1 MKQIFKYILV
11 ASMAVLAFACQKE
24 INPAFDGGAD
34 ETEGCV
40 KFNIAMSNSTR
51 AGDTM
56 PEDIIVRVYQVGT
69 GTNGAD
75 KLIRVYQEYPIEDL
89 YLIAG
94 NYKATV
100 EVGDKFG
107 DGFTAS
113 SLQSAEDV
121 LSKLFYTGAQ
131 TFTVTAGKTTP
142 VTVNCLAENV
152 KVDVVFDETAGDNAR
167 ISNAEIGLALGE
179 QSLTPEIND
188 SCYFLLSEDEEGNV
202 ADNTVAWSF
211 KGTHTA
217 KDGTETSID
226 KSGEVEV
233 EKGKA
238 YKLKFVFSKA
248 PDGTIVLTVLVEQKV
263 QGYDDFMSFKPQPE
277 FEAPTGGL
285 TTDGGVLT
293 YQAGQPV
300 SVTVQSINP
309 LKTISV
315 KVGTG
320 EYQEI
325 WNNTDSAVASDNFR
339 FTVEDD
345 GKKVKIDVNKEF
357 FAGIS
362 GGMQNVT
369 FKAEDT
375 NGGVGDN
382 KIEFKNQGL
391 DITATTADLWLNT
404 ATFNA
409 VVTDA
414 STPSV
419 KVQYRRKGTSEWA
432 ITSAGSLSSG
442 NIYAV
447 TSSAQWTE
455 SKNPNN
461 HTIYTPNPDK
471 SIFAN
476 STYEC
481 QLVLN
486 DVAYGPIAE
495 YTTTGGQTIT
505 DATFENT
512 SLSCWGTSNTN
523 APFWGSGNNGYK
535 KELCVLSSYAG
546 QQGSH
551 CAKLAASETL
561 GMLASGNLFTG
572 TFAMDGFAGTVS
584 FGVDYPW
591 AARPTAIKLK
601 IWHKIGDVTTTK
613 YSSAIAKNSPDQAS
627 IYCSIINWDTQHQV
641 TSGASEPTGVWSPEN
656 GINSVSAGE
665 VIGYGVTYPQGTTA
679 GSQMVELV
687 IPIQYYDKVTKPS
700 KKYKLIIAAATS
712 RYGDYMNGC
721 NSSEM
726 YVDDFQ
732 WVY

>member
-1 MKQIFKYILV
+1 MKKIFRYVLMVSV
-11 ASMAVLAFACQKE
+11 ATLALACQKE

-75 KLIRVYQEYPIEDL
+75 KLIRVYQEFPVEDL

-94 NYKATV
+94 DYKATV

-113 SLQSAEDV
+113 SLQQTEDV
-121 LSKLFYTGAQ
+121 LSKLYYTGAQ
-131 TFTVTAGKTTP
+131 PFTVTAGQTIP

-152 KVDVVFDETAGDNAR
+152 KVDVVFDESAGDNAR
-167 ISNAEIGLALGE
+167 ISDAEIGVALGE
-179 QSLTPEIND
+179 QSLMPEIND
-188 SCYFLLSEDEEGNV
+188 SCYFLLSEDEDGNIT
-202 ADNTVAWSF
+202 DNTVAWSF

-226 KSGEVEV
+226 KSGEVAV

-263 QGYDDFMSFKPQPE
+263 QGYDDFISFKPQPE

-309 LKTISV
+309 LQKISV
-315 KVGTG
+315 KVGAG

-325 WNNTDSAVASDNFR
+325 WNKDVAAQASTDFEFAS
-339 FTVEDD
+339 EDD
-345 GKKVKIDVNKEF
+345 GKKITITVSDEF
-357 FAGIS
+357 FAQIN
-362 GGMQNVT
+362 GGMQNIT

-414 STPSV
+414 SLPSV
-419 KVQYRRKGTSEWA
+419 KVQYRRKGTTEWA
-432 ITSAGSLSSG
+432 TTSAGSLSSG
-442 NIYAV
+442 NNFTV

-455 SKNPNN
+455 GKNDKGYTVYYPNS
-461 HTIYTPNPDK
+461 DK

-486 DVAYGPIAE
+486 DVAYGPIVE
-495 YTTTGGQTIT
+495 YATTGGQTIT

-512 SLSCWGTSNTN
+512 SLSCWGLSNDK
-523 APFWGSGNNGYK
+523 APFWGSGNNTYK
-535 KELCVLSSYAG
+535 KTLCVQSTYAG
-546 QQGSH
+546 QQGSY
-551 CAKLAASETL
+551 CAKLEASETL

-572 TFAMDGFAGTVS
+572 TFAMDGLAGTVS

-601 IWHKIGDVTTTK
+601 VRHELGNVTTTK
-613 YSSAIAKNSPDQAS
+613 YSSDIPKGSPDQAS
-627 IYCSIINWDTQHQV
+627 IYCSIINWDTQHKV
-641 TSGASEPTGVWSPEN
+641 TSGADSPTGVWSPEN

-665 VIGYGVTYPQGTTA
+665 VIGYGVTYPQGTTE

-687 IPIQYYDKVTKPS
+687 IPIKYYDKVTKPS

-721 NSSEM
+721 NESVM

>member
-1 MKQIFKYILV
+1 MVSV
-11 ASMAVLAFACQKE
+11 ATLALACQKE

-56 PEDIIVRVYQVGT
+56 PEDIIVRVYQIGT

-113 SLQSAEDV
+113 SLQQNEDV
-121 LSKLFYTGAQ
+121 LSKLYYTGAQ
-131 TFTVTAGKTTP
+131 PFTVTAGKTIP

-152 KVDVVFDETAGDNAR
+152 KVDVVFDESAGDNAR
-167 ISNAEIGLALGE
+167 ISDAEIGVALGE
-179 QSLTPEIND
+179 QSLMPEIND
-188 SCYFLLSEDEEGNV
+188 SCYFLLSEDGDGNIT
-202 ADNTVAWSF
+202 DNTVAWSF

-226 KSGEVEV
+226 KSGEVSV
-233 EKGKA
+233 EKGTA

-263 QGYDDFMSFKPQPE
+263 QGYDDFISFKPQPE

-309 LKTISV
+309 LQKISV
-315 KVGTG
+315 KVGAG

-325 WNNTDSAVASDNFR
+325 WNKDVAAQASTDFEFAS
-339 FTVEDD
+339 EDD
-345 GKKVKIDVNKEF
+345 GKKITITVSDEF
-357 FAGIS
+357 FAQIN
-362 GGMQNVT
+362 GGMQNIT

-419 KVQYRRKGTSEWA
+419 KVQYRRKGTSEWV

-442 NIYAV
+442 NNFTV

-455 SKNPNN
+455 GKNDNDYTVYYPNS
-461 HTIYTPNPDK
+461 DK

-486 DVAYGPIAE
+486 DVAYGPIVE
-495 YTTTGGQTIT
+495 YATTGGQTIT

-512 SLSCWGTSNTN
+512 SLSCWGTSNAN

-535 KELCVLSSYAG
+535 KELCVQSTYAG
-546 QQGSH
+546 QQGSY
-551 CAKLAASETL
+551 CAKLEASETL

-601 IWHKIGDVTTTK
+601 VRHELGNVTTTK
-613 YSSAIAKNSPDQAS
+613 YSSDIPKGSPDQAS
-627 IYCSIINWDTQHQV
+627 IYCSIINWDTQHKV
-641 TSGASEPTGVWSPEN
+641 TSGADSPTGVWSPEN

-665 VIGYGVTYPQGTTA
+665 VIGYGAVYPQGTTE

-687 IPIQYYDKVTKPS
+687 IPIKYYDKVTKPS

-721 NSSEM
+721 NLSVM

>member
-1 MKQIFKYILV
+1 MKKIFRYVLMVSV
-11 ASMAVLAFACQKE
+11 ATLALACQKE

-51 AGDTM
+51 AGDAM

-69 GTNGAD
+69 GINGAD
-75 KLIRVYQEYPIEDL
+75 KLIRVYQEFPIEDL

-94 NYKATV
+94 DYKATV

-113 SLQSAEDV
+113 SLQQNEDV
-121 LSKLFYTGAQ
+121 LSKLYYTGAQ
-131 TFTVTAGKTTP
+131 PFTVTAGQTMP

-152 KVDVVFDETAGDNAR
+152 KVDVVFDESAGDNAR
-167 ISNAEIGLALGE
+167 ISDAEIGVALGE
-179 QSLTPEIND
+179 QSLMPEIND
-188 SCYFLLSEDEEGNV
+188 SCYFLLSEDGDGNIT
-202 ADNTVAWSF
+202 DNTVAWSF

-226 KSGEVEV
+226 KSGEVAV

-263 QGYDDFMSFKPQPE
+263 QGYDDFISFKPQPE
-277 FEAPTGGL
+277 FETPAGGL

-309 LKTISV
+309 LQKISV
-315 KVGTG
+315 KVGAG

-325 WNNTDSAVASDNFR
+325 WNKDVAAQASTDFEFAS
-339 FTVEDD
+339 EDD
-345 GKKVKIDVNKEF
+345 GKKITITVSDEF
-357 FAGIS
+357 FAQIN
-362 GGMQNVT
+362 GGMQNIT

-414 STPSV
+414 SLPSV
-419 KVQYRRKGTSEWA
+419 KVQYRRKGTSEWV

-442 NIYAV
+442 NNFTV

-455 SKNPNN
+455 GKNDKGYTVYYPNS
-461 HTIYTPNPDK
+461 DK

-486 DVAYGPIAE
+486 DVAYGPIVE
-495 YTTTGGQTIT
+495 YATTGGQTIT

-613 YSSAIAKNSPDQAS
+613 YSSDIPKGSPDQAS
-627 IYCSIINWDTQHQV
+627 IYCSIINWDTQHKV
-641 TSGASEPTGVWSPEN
+641 TSGADSPTGVWSPEN

-665 VIGYGVTYPQGTTA
+665 VIGYGAVYPQGTTA

-687 IPIQYYDKVTKPS
+687 IPIKYYDKVTKPS

-721 NSSEM
+721 NESVM

>member
-1 MKQIFKYILV
+1 MKKIFRYVLMVSV
-11 ASMAVLAFACQKE
+11 ATLALACQKE

-56 PEDIIVRVYQVGT
+56 PEDIIVRVYQIGT

-113 SLQSAEDV
+113 SLQQNEDV
-121 LSKLFYTGAQ
+121 LSKLYYTGAQ
-131 TFTVTAGKTTP
+131 PFTVTAGQTIP

-152 KVDVVFDETAGDNAR
+152 KVDVVFDESAGDNAR
-167 ISNAEIGLALGE
+167 ISDAEIGVALGE
-179 QSLTPEIND
+179 QSLMPEIND
-188 SCYFLLSEDEEGNV
+188 SCYFLLSEDEEGKV

-226 KSGEVEV
+226 KSGEVAV
-233 EKGKA
+233 AKGKA

-263 QGYDDFMSFKPQPE
+263 QGYDDFISFKPQPE

-309 LKTISV
+309 LQKISV
-315 KVGTG
+315 KVGAG

-325 WNNTDSAVASDNFR
+325 WNKDVAAQASTDFEFAS
-339 FTVEDD
+339 EDD
-345 GKKVKIDVNKEF
+345 GKKITITVSDEF
-357 FAGIS
+357 FAQIN
-362 GGMQNVT
+362 GGMQNIT

-414 STPSV
+414 SLPSV
-419 KVQYRRKGTSEWA
+419 KVQYRRKGTSEWV
-432 ITSAGSLSSG
+432 ITSAGSLFSG
-442 NIYAV
+442 NNFTV

-455 SKNPNN
+455 GKNDKGYTVYYPNS
-461 HTIYTPNPDK
+461 DK

-486 DVAYGPIAE
+486 DVAYGPIVE
-495 YTTTGGQTIT
+495 YATTGGQTIT

-512 SLSCWGTSNTN
+512 SLSCWGTSNAN

-535 KELCVLSSYAG
+535 KELCVQSTYAG
-546 QQGSH
+546 QQGSY
-551 CAKLAASETL
+551 CAKLEASETL

-601 IWHKIGDVTTTK
+601 VRHELGNVTTTK
-613 YSSAIAKNSPDQAS
+613 YSSDIPKGSPDQAS
-627 IYCSIINWDTQHQV
+627 IYCSIINWDTQHKV
-641 TSGASEPTGVWSPEN
+641 TSGADSPTGVWSPEN

-665 VIGYGVTYPQGTTA
+665 VIGYGAVYPQGTTE

-687 IPIQYYDKVTKPS
+687 IPIKYYDKVTKPS

-721 NSSEM
+721 NLSVM

>member
-1 MKQIFKYILV
+1 MKKIFRYVLMVSV
-11 ASMAVLAFACQKE
+11 ATLALACQKE

-56 PEDIIVRVYQVGT
+56 PEDIIVRVYQIGT

-113 SLQSAEDV
+113 SLQQNEDV
-121 LSKLFYTGAQ
+121 LSKLYYTGAQ
-131 TFTVTAGKTTP
+131 PFIVAAGQTIP

-152 KVDVVFDETAGDNAR
+152 KVDVVFDESAGDNAR
-167 ISNAEIGLALGE
+167 ISDAEIGVALGE
-179 QSLTPEIND
+179 QSLMPEIND
-188 SCYFLLSEDEEGNV
+188 SCYFLLSEDGDGKIT
-202 ADNTVAWSF
+202 DNTVAWSF

-226 KSGEVEV
+226 KSGEVAV

-263 QGYDDFMSFKPQPE
+263 QGYDDFISFKPQPE

-309 LKTISV
+309 LQKISV
-315 KVGTG
+315 KVGAG

-325 WNNTDSAVASDNFR
+325 WNKDVAAQASTDFEFAS
-339 FTVEDD
+339 EDD
-345 GKKVKIDVNKEF
+345 GKKITITVSDEF
-357 FAGIS
+357 FAQIN
-362 GGMQNVT
+362 GGMQNIT

-414 STPSV
+414 SLPSV
-419 KVQYRRKGTSEWA
+419 KVQYRRKGTSEWV

-442 NIYAV
+442 NNFTV

-455 SKNPNN
+455 GKNDKGYTVYYPNS
-461 HTIYTPNPDK
+461 DK

-486 DVAYGPIAE
+486 DVAYGPIVE
-495 YTTTGGQTIT
+495 YATTGGQTIT

-512 SLSCWGTSNTN
+512 SLSCWGTSNAN

-535 KELCVLSSYAG
+535 KELCVQSTYAG
-546 QQGSH
+546 QQGSY
-551 CAKLAASETL
+551 CAKLEASETL

-601 IWHKIGDVTTTK
+601 VRHELGNVTTTK
-613 YSSAIAKNSPDQAS
+613 YSSDIPKGSPDQAS
-627 IYCSIINWDTQHQV
+627 IYCSIINWDTQHKV
-641 TSGASEPTGVWSPEN
+641 TSGADSPTGVWSPEN

-665 VIGYGVTYPQGTTA
+665 VIGYGAVYPQGTTE

-687 IPIQYYDKVTKPS
+687 IPIKYYDKVTKPS

-721 NSSEM
+721 NLSVM